1 MEPPAIAL
9 IVHSLLKTI
18 MVCAE
23 DSFRIAGCVG
33 TSKRNSASDND
44 NQSENSLH
52 DQFLFIEFQL
62 SHPSEPDAQ
71 ALRGDSGGTLSH

>member
-52 DQFLFIEFQL
+52 D
-62 SHPSEPDAQ
+62 
-71 ALRGDSGGTLSH
+71 